1 MRLKRTIALMALL
14 CALPLSAR
22 ADELDGDVLYRMVD
36 VSGQAVMTLD
46 GRIYEGDEYISAD
59 NQLYVVISVDDSAHQ
74 AVAMPMGAEPA
85 YDADKARAVFASA
98 DKKDDAKD
106 DGKKLIAM
114 YSTHSDE
121 SYENGDGAASLAK
134 NAGIYEFSSG
144 LG

>member
-1 MRLKRTIALMALL
+1 MKMLRTIALMALL

-36 VSGQAVMTLD
+36 VSGQAVMSLD

-85 YDADKARAVFASA
+85 YDADKARAVFASSA
-98 DKKDDAKD
+98 QIPRPFGRGRVKRTGSGASVRPMRTRHVA
-106 DGKKLIAM
+106 I
-114 YSTHSDE
+114 
-121 SYENGDGAASLAK
+121 AAS
-134 NAGIYEFSSG
+134 GRTQMSRI
-144 LG
+144 